1 MVYYKAIEGKFVHLR
16 AVQLEDAEFILK
28 IRNDKEIS
36 KYLPPLD
43 ITIEQQKSWIS
54 KQRNDSDSYYFI
66 FTNNKG
72 ESLGTISVYNIDNE
86 HAEVGRFCSFG
97 DSVQNMEAA
106 LLCDDFIFYTLGLSY
121 LEIWVYKENKPIISL
136 NQGFGCKWY
145 GENVGDSWELFLFG
159 KMTKEDYEKKTL
171 KIRKNISIVK
181 AY

>member
-1 MVYYKAIEGKFVHLR
+1 MVYDKAIEGKFVHLR
-16 AVQLEDAEFILK
+16 AVQPEDAQFILK

-36 KYLPPLD
+36 KHLPPLD
-43 ITIEQQKSWIS
+43 ITVEQQKSWIS
-54 KQRNDSDSYYFI
+54 KQRNDTDSYYFI

-72 ESLGTISVYNIDNE
+72 ESLGTISAYNINNE

-121 LEIWVYKENKPIISL
+121 LEIWVYKENKPVISL
-136 NQGFGCKWY
+136 NQGFGCRWY
-145 GENVGDSWELFLFG
+145 GENVDDSGEPFLFG
-159 KMTKEDYEKKTL
+159 KLTKEDYEKKTL